1 MNKCQCGPVRLARG
15 CAKRNLRLLRRATGQ
30 GCRTLLS
37 ARWFRPYMLA
47 INPLQHLD
55 LLF

>member
-1 MNKCQCGPVRLARG
+1 MNKCQCSPGRLARG
-15 CAKRNLRLLRRATGQ
+15 CAKRNSRLLRRATGQ
-30 GCRTLLS
+30 GCRKLLS
-37 ARWFRPYMLA
+37 TRRFHPYMLA